1 MYITLT
7 EKKNDII
14 TYYSLVTNDRI
25 LCNNLHGLLVVVMDY
40 IVSNRMSLGK
50 RNK

>member
-14 TYYSLVTNDRI
+14 TYYSLINNDRI
-25 LCNNLHGLLVVVMDY
+25 LCNNLHGLFVVAMDY
-40 IVSNRMSLGK
+40 ILSNKMSLGK